1 MERKRLSYKDKLWYA
16 KEEVKDLER
25 LLQEAQ
31 FRLDIQYDYI
41 GGRSWWQYFWYLLG
55 YHYD

>member
-31 FRLDIQYDYI
+31 LRLHIQYDHI
-41 GGRSWWQYFWYLLG
+41 GGRSWWQYLWYLFG

>member
-25 LLQEAQ
+25 LLIEAQ
-31 FRLDIQYDYI
+31 ERLNREYLNI
-41 GGRSWWQYFWYLLG
+41 GGRSWVQWTLYMIGWS
-55 YHYD
+55 YD